1 MKYPILVTSLLIA
14 SQAYAIKYPTG
25 KLQQPIVTK
34 TTTTKPV
41 SSPSP
46 SKPKAA
52 VVTTVKTTT
61 TITISKSDTINKT
74 IVKKRIV
81 TKNSNAPVVKQVTI
95 EKTITK
101 TVEAKPLA
109 STEDKHLLTPERL
122 WGLKRVAAVGVHA
135 KTAKVY
141 YDVRNIDIKTEKG
154 TTQHFVV
161 DATTGT
167 SSSINVPTD
176 FEIIACNE
184 KVTYAIAKGSLYKK
198 TASNTWRA
206 IHAGLDQATAIKV
219 SDDGQWVAYAQEV
232 VLAPTLAKDIY
243 KDLKKANA
251 YVFHDLNYR
260 HWDTWEDGAYSHIF
274 IAPMG
279 KPSAAI
285 DIMKGEAF
293 DCPQKPHGG
302 AEDFVWHPNSKEL
315 VYVCK
320 KLSGKAY
327 AQSTNTDLYHYTLA
341 TAKTKNITK
350 GMMGYD
356 MQPAYNEDGS
366 LLAWTS
372 MRRDGFEADKND
384 IYVLNTQTKWMAK
397 LTGDFDETVS
407 SFKWKSKQAVHFI
420 APTKGTEQ
428 LFALAVPVIDE
439 QTRGAA
445 IQQVTKGD
453 FDVNGIVGFTADAVI
468 VTRTD
473 MNHANEIY
481 KYDLTKNQFTNLSN
495 ANTKA
500 YEHIKMSDVKME
512 YVTTVD
518 GQQMGV
524 WVVYPPDFDPNKK
537 YPTLLYCQG
546 GPQSA
551 LSQFY
556 SFRWNFQLMA
566 AQGYIVVAPN
576 RRGMP
581 GWGTKWNE
589 AISGDWGGK
598 PMDDYLSAIDAVA
611 AHPYVDKNRLG
622 CVGASYGG
630 YSVFMLAG
638 IHQNRFKTFISHCGL
653 FDLKSWYGTT
663 EELWFANWDIGGNY
677 WQDSK
682 PESYKKFSPS
692 NYVANW
698 NTPIMVI
705 QGGLDYRV
713 PIEQGLQA
721 FQAAQLKGIK
731 SKLLYLPNENHWVS
745 HAHNALVWQRE
756 FFKWLDET
764 LK

>member
-25 KLQQPIVTK
+25 KLQQAVVTK

-41 SSPSP
+41 SAPST
-46 SKPKAA
+46 PKAP
-52 VVTTVKTTT
+52 VLTTVKTTT
-61 TITISKSDTINKT
+61 TTTTVSKADTIKKT

-109 STEDKHLLTPERL
+109 SIEDKHLLTPERL
-122 WGLKRVAAVGVHA
+122 WGLKRVAAVGVNA

-141 YDVRNIDIKTEKG
+141 YDVRSIDIKTEKG

-161 DATTGT
+161 DATTGMA
-167 SSSINVPTD
+167 SSINVPTD
-176 FEIIACNE
+176 FEIVACNE
-184 KVTYAIAKGSLYKK
+184 KATYAIAKGNLYKK
-198 TASNTWRA
+198 TANNTWKA
-206 IHAGLDQATAIKV
+206 IHTGLDQATAIKV

-243 KDLKKANA
+243 KDLNKANA

-407 SFKWKSKQAVHFI
+407 SFKWKSKQALHFI

-428 LFALAVPVIDE
+428 LFALTVPVIDG

-445 IQQVTKGD
+445 IEQVTKGD
-453 FDVNGIVGFTADAVI
+453 FDVNGIVGFAADAVI

-481 KYDLTKNQFTNLSN
+481 KYDLTKHQFTNLSN
-495 ANTKA
+495 ANTKV

-611 AHPYVDKNRLG
+611 AHPYIDKNRLG

>member
-1 MKYPILVTSLLIA
+1 
-14 SQAYAIKYPTG
+14 
-25 KLQQPIVTK
+25 
-34 TTTTKPV
+34 
-41 SSPSP
+41 
-46 SKPKAA
+46 
-52 VVTTVKTTT
+52 
-61 TITISKSDTINKT
+61 
-74 IVKKRIV
+74 
-81 TKNSNAPVVKQVTI
+81 
-95 EKTITK
+95 
-101 TVEAKPLA
+101 
-109 STEDKHLLTPERL
+109 
-122 WGLKRVAAVGVHA
+122 
-135 KTAKVY
+135 
-141 YDVRNIDIKTEKG
+141 
-154 TTQHFVV
+154 
-161 DATTGT
+161 
-167 SSSINVPTD
+167 
-176 FEIIACNE
+176 
-184 KVTYAIAKGSLYKK
+184 
-198 TASNTWRA
+198 
-206 IHAGLDQATAIKV
+206 
-219 SDDGQWVAYAQEV
+219 
-232 VLAPTLAKDIY
+232 
-243 KDLKKANA
+243 
-251 YVFHDLNYR
+251 
-260 HWDTWEDGAYSHIF
+260 
-274 IAPMG
+274 MG

-327 AQSTNTDLYHYTLA
+327 AQSTNTDLYHYTIA

-356 MQPAYNEDGS
+356 MQPAFNEDGS
-366 LLAWTS
+366 LLAWTA

-397 LTGDFDETVS
+397 ITGDFDETVS
-407 SFKWKSKQAVHFI
+407 SFKWKSKQAIHFI

-428 LFALAVPVIDE
+428 LFALTVPVIDE

-445 IQQVTKGD
+445 IQQITKGD
-453 FDVNGIVGFTADAVI
+453 FDVNGIVGFSADAVI

-473 MNHANEIY
+473 MNHASEIY
-481 KYDLTKNQFTNLSN
+481 KYDLTNKQFTNLSN

-598 PMDDYLSAIDAVA
+598 PMDDYLSAIDAIS

-698 NTPIMVI
+698 NTPMMVI